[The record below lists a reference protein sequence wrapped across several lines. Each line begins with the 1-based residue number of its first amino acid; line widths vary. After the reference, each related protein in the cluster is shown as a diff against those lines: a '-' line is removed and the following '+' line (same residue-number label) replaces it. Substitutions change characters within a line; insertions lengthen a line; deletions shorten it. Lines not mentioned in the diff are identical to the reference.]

1 MVKSHAH
8 CHFPTLSSPDTA
20 ALFLCVV
27 SEIPSSETGLTQW
40 AGKEKLYLPGFEPT
54 VSVAPDCGHWSGP
67 SQLASCSAPVPGPA
81 LSSQHHSGGGKSSI
95 CSQSHCWQD
104 TRGTKAKGGNSQGGR
119 GSWTAMANMIVL
131 SPCGSKQTWPTKN
144 LHPFWHWHSAHQ
156 LSPAKGQDYLG
167 ALQRRY
173 QILLSLLQVLTQ
185 VLQGCC
191 HSVHRELYMEILGLR
206 NS

>member
-1 MVKSHAH
+1 MDSN
-8 CHFPTLSSPDTA
+8 
-20 ALFLCVV
+20 
-27 SEIPSSETGLTQW
+27 
-40 AGKEKLYLPGFEPT
+40 GKY
-54 VSVAPDCGHWSGP
+54 DCPFSLW
-67 SQLASCSAPVPGPA
+67 QQANLAY
-81 LSSQHHSGGGKSSI
+81 
-95 CSQSHCWQD
+95 
-104 TRGTKAKGGNSQGGR
+104 
-119 GSWTAMANMIVL
+119 
-131 SPCGSKQTWPTKN
+131 KN

-191 HSVHRELYMEILGLR
+191 HSVHRELYREILGLR